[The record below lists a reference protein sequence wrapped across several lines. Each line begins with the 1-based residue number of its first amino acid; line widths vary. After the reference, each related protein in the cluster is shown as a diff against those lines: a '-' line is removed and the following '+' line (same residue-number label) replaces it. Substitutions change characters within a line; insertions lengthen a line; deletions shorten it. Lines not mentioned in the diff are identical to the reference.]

1 MKINAFVAHARPEL
15 SKTARDAPRGGAINP
30 ESIEIPDLEA
40 ARAEEALAR
49 SDSPEG
55 IHKAAKEFETYFLG
69 HLMSAMRRTV
79 PNDGLFDN
87 GFSSDIYTEMLDQE
101 YAKMATDYGGI
112 GLAAMLEEQLLSR
125 NEE

>member
-15 SKTARDAPRGGAINP
+15 SRTARDAPQGGAVNP
-30 ESIEIPDLEA
+30 DAMEVPDLEA
-40 ARAEEALAR
+40 AKAERALA
-49 SDSPEG
+49 SGDSPEA
-55 IHKAAKEFETYFLG
+55 IYEAAKQFETYFLG

-87 GFSSDIYTEMLDQE
+87 GFSSDVYTEMLDQE

-112 GLAAMLEEQLLSR
+112 GLAAMLEAQILEG
-125 NEE
+125 E